1 MSLARRL
8 QKNQRGKWKMNDDL
22 KTAFIA
28 CFWIAV
34 GMSLE
39 NIAEVCIQI
48 VEYMPQTLTCGE
60 WITF

>member
-1 MSLARRL
+1 MSLASRL
-8 QKNQRGKWKMNDDL
+8 QKNERSRQKMSEDL

-39 NIAEVCIQI
+39 KIGEAFIQI